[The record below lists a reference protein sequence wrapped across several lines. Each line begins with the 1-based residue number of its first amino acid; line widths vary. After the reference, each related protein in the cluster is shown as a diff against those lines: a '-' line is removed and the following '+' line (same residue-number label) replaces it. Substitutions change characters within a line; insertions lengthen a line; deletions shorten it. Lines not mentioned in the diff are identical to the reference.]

1 MTNEQTKQAMMTE
14 MNEAPQVAA
23 LEKTR
28 LVSGIRS
35 TGDLHLGNYYGAML
49 DLVNYQTEYDSY
61 FFIAD
66 LHSLTT
72 HPNNP
77 QLRQNVLNV
86 AGNYLAAGLDPSQC
100 ALFAQSA
107 IAAEVAELAT
117 YLGMVMPLGELLRCP
132 TFKEK
137 AKKHPDNVNYGL
149 VGYPVLMAADILIHK
164 GALVPVGD
172 DQLVHIEMARTI
184 VRKFR
189 QLYGNIFPEP
199 QPVQKNAV
207 RIPSLSGQGKMSK
220 SDAAESSIS
229 MTDGE
234 QAIQYKVK
242 KAFSD
247 PLRIYKHDPG
257 HPTVEGCN
265 IYHLHSYF
273 TAEQKLGE
281 IETQCRNASIGCVT
295 CKAHLAESIATI
307 VEPFRKRRE
316 KLTEQFILEVLTDG
330 QKRAKE
336 SAQRT
341 IAEVRQAI
349 GIITV

>member
-1 MTNEQTKQAMMTE
+1 MMTNYKQT
-14 MNEAPQVAA
+14 V
-23 LEKTR
+23 

-35 TGDLHLGNYYGAML
+35 TGELHLGNYYGAML
-49 DLVNYQTEYDSY
+49 DLVKYQEHYDGY

-77 QLRQNVLNV
+77 QLRDNVLNV
-86 AGNYLAAGLDPSQC
+86 AGNYLAAGLDPEKC
-100 ALFAQSA
+100 ALYPQSA

-164 GALVPVGD
+164 GAVVPVGD
-172 DQLVHIEMARTI
+172 DQVVHIEMARTI

-189 QLYGNIFPEP
+189 QLYGNVFPEP

-207 RIPSLSGQGKMSK
+207 RIPSLNGQGKMSK
-220 SDAAESSIS
+220 SDAPETSIS
-229 MTDGE
+229 MTDTPDV
-234 QAIQYKVK
+234 IQSKLK

-247 PLRIYKHDPG
+247 PQRIYKHQPG

-273 TAEQKLGE
+273 SDEQTRREL
-281 IETQCRNASIGCVT
+281 ETQCRSAAIGCVQ
-295 CKAHLAESIATI
+295 CKARLADAMQEI
-307 VEPFRKRRE
+307 VEPFRQRRE

-330 QKRAKE
+330 QKRARA
-336 SAQRT
+336 SAKRT
-341 IAEVRQAI
+341 IAEVRKAI
-349 GIITV
+349 GIVTV